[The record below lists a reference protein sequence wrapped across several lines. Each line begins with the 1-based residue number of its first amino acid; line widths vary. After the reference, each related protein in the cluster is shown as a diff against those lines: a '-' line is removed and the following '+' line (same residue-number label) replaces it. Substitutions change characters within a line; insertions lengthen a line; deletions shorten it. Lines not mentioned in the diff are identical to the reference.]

1 LVWKGQNMAQKN
13 GTQMTEFI
21 LLGFSTETQPLL
33 FGIFVIIYI
42 FTFIG
47 NLSIILIV
55 TMDPILQSPMYLFL
69 RNLSII
75 EIFYIS
81 VTVPR
86 MLKDFLQEKKAISI
100 MGCAAQFYFFC
111 CLGATECF
119 TLAFMAYDR
128 YVAICHPLHY
138 MSIMT
143 KRRCLSMSIAS
154 WLTGMVLPLTIFIFR
169 LTFCGPNV
177 INHFFCDI
185 SPLLNLSCTDLSFTE
200 LVDFILAMVVIM
212 IPLVLIIITYVFI
225 LWTVLRIPNN
235 QGRQKTFSTCASHL
249 TIVIIFYT
257 TTLFIY
263 ARPRKANPFD
273 SNKLVT
279 VFYSVVTPLL
289 NPIIYCL
296 RNKEVKLALKK
307 TFRWKDFWKLRP

>member
-1 LVWKGQNMAQKN
+1 TENRTHSLVN
-13 GTQMTEFI
+13 EFI
-21 LLGFSTETQPLL
+21 LVGFPTCPQLQFVLFAVFLLMYILTICENMIIIVSVKLHPRLHKPMYFFLSSLSFLEIWYVTVTIPNLLSNFLTQNKKISFTACMVQL
-33 FGIFVIIYI
+33 YI
-42 FTFIG
+42 F
-47 NLSIILIV
+47 
-55 TMDPILQSPMYLFL
+55 
-69 RNLSII
+69 
-75 EIFYIS
+75 IS
-81 VTVPR
+81 
-86 MLKDFLQEKKAISI
+86 LA
-100 MGCAAQFYFFC
+100 C
-111 CLGATECF
+111 TECIL
-119 TLAFMAYDR
+119 LAVMAFDR
-128 YVAICHPLHY
+128 FVAICMPLRY
-138 MSIMT
+138 AVIMCNSL
-143 KRRCLSMSIAS
+143 CLQLAIGSWVMGFSIA
-154 WLTGMVLPLTIFIFR
+154 MIKAIFIFR

-235 QGRQKTFSTCASHL
+235 QGRQKTFSTCAFHL

-307 TFRWKDFWKLRP
+307 TFRW